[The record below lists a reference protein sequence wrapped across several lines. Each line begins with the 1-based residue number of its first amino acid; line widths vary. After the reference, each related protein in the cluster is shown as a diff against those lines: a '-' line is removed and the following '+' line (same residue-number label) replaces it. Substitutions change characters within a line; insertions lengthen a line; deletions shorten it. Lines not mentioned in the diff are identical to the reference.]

1 MRKST
6 LNMIILTNSIDTIV
20 HNTVAAVNWVNVLWL
35 LKPSNQNGKQRV
47 MPVNPMTPRR
57 DLISNF

>member
-6 LNMIILTNSIDTIV
+6 LNMIILTNSIDTV
-20 HNTVAAVNWVNVLWL
+20 VRNTVAAVNWVNVLCL